1 MVKKKKIQKTNAMRI
16 IEQHKI
22 TYVEYEFEWS
32 EDHLSADNVAEKIGI
47 EEGKIFKTLVTV
59 GNKTGPVVAVIPG
72 NKVLDLKKL
81 AIASDNKK
89 VDMLH
94 LKDLEETTGYIRGGC
109 SPIGMKKLFPT
120 FIAEEADQFD
130 TIIVSAG
137 KRGMQIE
144 VSPLSILQ
152 VTKGKIADLTM
163 KEQNKE

>member
-1 MVKKKKIQKTNAMRI
+1 MRI

-152 VTKGKIADLTM
+152 VTNGKIADLTM